1 MRERLRTR
9 LRDDQRGFTLVEL
22 ITAISIGMIVL
33 MAAFMVLDR
42 TISASGQ
49 IADRSEALQRGRQAM
64 STMTRELRSAVC
76 VGTTFPIVAGNDT
89 SVTFTADLTDGT
101 SVANP
106 IKKRQLSWSGTT
118 NTITE
123 TVTPSAGTY
132 PNLTFTG
139 TATSAPLLT
148 NVQQILDPPSNT
160 PRAIFR
166 YYGYQTGTTD
176 GTLVQL
182 SSPLPATDLGRVALI
197 KVGFRSFAVRPIAN
211 DKNSTVLEDDVYTRT
226 AVPTQLQGAP
236 ECI

>member
-1 MRERLRTR
+1 MRRRLN
-9 LRDDQRGFTLVEL
+9 DDQRGFTLVEL
-22 ITAISIGMIVL
+22 LTAISIGMIVL

-49 IADRSEALQRGRQAM
+49 IADRSEALSRGRQAM
-64 STMTRELRSAVC
+64 STITRELRSAVC
-76 VGTTFPIVAGNDT
+76 VGNTFPVIAGTDN
-89 SVTFTADLTDGT
+89 SVTFYADLTDDGPT
-101 SVANP
+101 ITNP
-106 IKKRQLSWSGTT
+106 IKQRQLSWSSTT

-132 PNLTFTG
+132 PALTFTG
-139 TATSAPLLT
+139 TATSTPLLT

-166 YYGYQTGTTD
+166 FYGYQTGTTN

-182 SSPLPATDLGRVALI
+182 TTPLSSTDLGRVALV
-197 KVGFRSFAVRPIAN
+197 KVGFRSFAARPISN
-211 DKNSTVLEDDVYTRT
+211 DKNSAVLEDDVYTRT

>member
-1 MRERLRTR
+1 MRRRLN
-9 LRDDQRGFTLVEL
+9 DDQRGFTLVEL
-22 ITAISIGMIVL
+22 LTAISIGMIVL

-42 TISASGQ
+42 TISASSQ

-64 STMTRELRSAVC
+64 TIITRELRSAVC
-76 VGTTFPIVAGNDT
+76 VGNTVPIIAGSDT
-89 SVTFTADLTDGT
+89 SVTFYADLTDGT

-106 IKKRQLSWSGTT
+106 IKQRQLSWSSTT

-132 PNLTFTG
+132 PALTFTG
-139 TATSAPLLT
+139 TATSTPLLT

-166 YYGYQTGTTD
+166 FYGYQTGTTN

-182 SSPLPATDLGRVALI
+182 GTPLSSTDLGRVALV
-197 KVGFRSFAVRPIAN
+197 KVGFRSFAARPISN

-226 AVPTQLQGAP
+226 SVPTELQGAP

>member
-1 MRERLRTR
+1 MRHRFN
-9 LRDDQRGFTLVEL
+9 DDQRGFTLVEL
-22 ITAISIGMIVL
+22 LTAISIGMIVL

-64 STMTRELRSAVC
+64 STITRELRSAVC
-76 VGTTFPIVAGNDT
+76 VGNTFPIIAGTDT
-89 SVTFTADLTDGT
+89 SVTFYADLTDGT

-106 IKKRQLSWSGTT
+106 IKQRQLSWASAT

-132 PNLTFTG
+132 PSLTFTG
-139 TATSAPLLT
+139 TAVSTPLLT

-160 PRAIFR
+160 PRAMFR
-166 YYGYQTGTTD
+166 YYGYQTGTTN

-182 SSPLPATDLGRVALI
+182 TTPLSSTDLGRVALV
-197 KVGFRSFAVRPIAN
+197 KVGFRSFAARPISN
-211 DKNSTVLEDDVYTRT
+211 DKNSTVLEDDIYTRT

>member
-1 MRERLRTR
+1 MIRRRLN
-9 LRDDQRGFTLVEL
+9 DDQRGFTLVEL

-64 STMTRELRSAVC
+64 STITRELRSAVC
-76 VGTTFPIVAGNDT
+76 VGNTFPIVAGTDT
-89 SVTFTADLTDGT
+89 SVTFYADLTDGS

-106 IKKRQLSWSGTT
+106 IKQRQLSWSSGT

-123 TVTPSAGTY
+123 TVTPSSGTY
-132 PNLTFTG
+132 PNLTFSG
-139 TATSAPLLT
+139 ATSTPLLT
-148 NVQQILDPPSNT
+148 NVQQILDPPSDT

-166 YYGYQTGTTD
+166 FYGYQTGTTN

-182 SSPLPATDLGRVALI
+182 TTPLSSTDLGRVALV
-197 KVGFRSFAVRPIAN
+197 KVGFRSFAARPISN

-226 AVPTQLQGAP
+226 AVPTELQGAP

>member
-1 MRERLRTR
+1 MRHRFN
-9 LRDDQRGFTLVEL
+9 DDQRGFTLVEL
-22 ITAISIGMIVL
+22 LTAISIGMIVL

-64 STMTRELRSAVC
+64 STITRELRSAVC
-76 VGTTFPIVAGNDT
+76 VGNTFPIIAGTDT
-89 SVTFTADLTDGT
+89 SVTFYADLTDGT

-106 IKKRQLSWSGTT
+106 IKQRQLSWASAT

-132 PNLTFTG
+132 PSLTFTG
-139 TATSAPLLT
+139 TAVSTPLLT

-160 PRAIFR
+160 PRAMFR
-166 YYGYQTGTTD
+166 YYGYQTGTTN

-182 SSPLPATDLGRVALI
+182 TTPLSSTDLGRVALV
-197 KVGFRSFAVRPIAN
+197 KVGFRSFAARPISN

-226 AVPTQLQGAP
+226 AVPTELQGAP

>member
-1 MRERLRTR
+1 MRRRLN
-9 LRDDQRGFTLVEL
+9 DDQRGFTLVEL
-22 ITAISIGMIVL
+22 LTAISIGMIVL

-42 TISASGQ
+42 TISASSQ

-64 STMTRELRSAVC
+64 TIITRELRSAVC
-76 VGTTFPIVAGNDT
+76 VGNTVPIIAGSDT
-89 SVTFTADLTDGT
+89 SVTFYADLTDGT

-106 IKKRQLSWSGTT
+106 IKQRQLSWSSTT

-132 PNLTFTG
+132 PALTFTG
-139 TATSAPLLT
+139 TATSTPLLT

-166 YYGYQTGTTD
+166 FYGYQTGTTN

-182 SSPLPATDLGRVALI
+182 GTPLSSTDLGRVALV
-197 KVGFRSFAVRPIAN
+197 KVGFRSFAARPISN

-226 AVPTQLQGAP
+226 AVPTELQGAP